1 MRSVPHSVKM
11 IKFTRLRRRKNIRR
25 MEDIET
31 ALKGLKGDPIGK
43 ILVRKPRYQT
53 SSPVDNNALYRNTKN
68 KR

>member
-1 MRSVPHSVKM
+1 
-11 IKFTRLRRRKNIRR
+11 